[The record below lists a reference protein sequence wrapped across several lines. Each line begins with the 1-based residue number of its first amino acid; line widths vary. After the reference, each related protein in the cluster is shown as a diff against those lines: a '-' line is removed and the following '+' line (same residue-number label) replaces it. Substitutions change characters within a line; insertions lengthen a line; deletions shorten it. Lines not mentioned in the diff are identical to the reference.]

1 MGEFSLSLSATR
13 QRLVDVLPPRLL
25 PVSQEGA
32 RNTIQACRS
41 IRSHSHFD
49 KLNANDFLHNQCRI
63 NKAIQPKG
71 ERYVEPAFKDITFG
85 NPSAQCS
92 PRDTRATVTP
102 DGGAISVLF
111 DKMQAQAGAVK
122 RSSSQVY
129 CDLTLRLVSPVD
141 TTTEVQLNIG
151 GAINKTD
158 RATVSST
165 IFIRNL
171 AHRLTFN
178 GPDAAGTARY
188 VTTLPK
194 GARKLSVSIAATAR
208 AKYPESAIISIDSLD
223 VTFNKRE

>member
-1 MGEFSLSLSATR
+1 M
-13 QRLVDVLPPRLL
+13 
-25 PVSQEGA
+25 
-32 RNTIQACRS
+32 
-41 IRSHSHFD
+41 
-49 KLNANDFLHNQCRI
+49 
-63 NKAIQPKG
+63 
-71 ERYVEPAFKDITFG
+71 EPTFKDITFG
-85 NPSAQCS
+85 SPSAQCS
-92 PRDTRATVTP
+92 PRDTRATVSP

-111 DKMQAQAGAVK
+111 DKMQAQAGAMK
-122 RSSSQVY
+122 RSSNQVY

-141 TTTEVQLNIG
+141 VTTEVQLDVG

-165 IFIRNL
+165 IFICNL

-178 GPDAAGTARY
+178 AAGTARY

-194 GARKLSVSIAATAR
+194 GTRKLSVSIAATAR